1 MMLQVNKAQ
10 NKLEY
15 ENCLH
20 TGKII
25 LKIKDATILKNFYV
39 KPINSC
45 DSKEKLLR
53 VETLIVRLKNYL
65 NDGIKRQNH
74 RMVNHCIHLLMIIIS
89 DVK

>member
-1 MMLQVNKAQ
+1 M
-10 NKLEY
+10 
-15 ENCLH
+15 
-20 TGKII
+20 I
-25 LKIKDATILKNFYV
+25 ATILKNFYV

-74 RMVNHCIHLLMIIIS
+74 RMVNHCIHLLTIIIS